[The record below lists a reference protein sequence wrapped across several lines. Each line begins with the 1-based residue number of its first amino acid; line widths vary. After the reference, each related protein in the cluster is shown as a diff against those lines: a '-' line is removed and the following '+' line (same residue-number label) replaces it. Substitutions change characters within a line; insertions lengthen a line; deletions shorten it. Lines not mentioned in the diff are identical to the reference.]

1 MALQS
6 ASKRC
11 QGARSGSAFT
21 SRQAG
26 LNQADAKLLAD
37 ALGSFKFLR
46 HTDVSSLSVSNNP
59 GIGDADATAIANAL
73 PMTLQELGMVGC
85 DMGDQAGETLLRWAR
100 AALNL
105 HTMCIEQNRLSARL
119 KARFTE
125 LAPERPNILLMV

>member
-1 MALQS
+1 M
-6 ASKRC
+6 
-11 QGARSGSAFT
+11 
-21 SRQAG
+21 
-26 LNQADAKLLAD
+26 AD

-46 HTDVSSLSVSNNP
+46 HTDVSSLSVSFNP